1 MVVRAIVVWL
11 CAVCL
16 VGCGGSMSAARMTMS
31 PGSPMGSPAPA
42 PAQPSF
48 SDGTVAAEAA
58 MTAATG
64 PAASN
69 GAPAPGG
76 AGAHDGT
83 TPPTAANVPPP
94 MLVYTAEVTLQTDG
108 PQVNATIE
116 RIVEAATAMGGYLV
130 RRSDEQVQVRI
141 PSSRFRE
148 GLRRVEGLGEV
159 LHRSVSADDISE
171 EYRDLDIRL
180 QNLRGVRRRL
190 EEFLARAGTMADA
203 LAVERELE
211 RVTREIDTLEGRL
224 RFLGARV
231 AFSLVTVTVHPRT
244 PIVNSVAPPASRRV
258 LSLPVEWLD
267 NLGLERLLQVR

>member
-16 VGCGGSMSAARMTMS
+16 VGCGSAMSRSPSMAMSSGAAM
-31 PGSPMGSPAPA
+31 PPPAPM
-42 PAQPSF
+42 QPSF
-48 SDGTVAAEAA
+48 GDSDGAAQAA

-64 PAASN
+64 PAANN
-69 GAPAPGG
+69 GAPAAG
-76 AGAHDGT
+76 ADGAHDGA

-94 MLVYTAEVTLQTDG
+94 MLIYTAEVTLQTDG
-108 PQVNATIE
+108 PQVNATLE
-116 RIVEAATAMGGYLV
+116 RIIETATAMGGYLV

-244 PIVNSVAPPASRRV
+244 PIVNTVAPPASRRV

-267 NLGLERLLQVR
+267 NLGLEHLLQVR